1 MGPHP
6 TGHWPFD
13 SRCKS
18 LEQPGEKPP
27 LSKCKVDGKFNSQKM
42 TASRAEE
49 THRPQVPW
57 WHLSWPKK
65 KKRERGRSREL
76 AISQPNGTM
85 QNACRAWA
93 ALVVGLRGKERFNY
107 CSKFDLACWFGRRK
121 MRKNIVGIVLPSHWR
136 PLSRWAR
143 FMCGWS
149 NKIIASDFLCK

>member
-1 MGPHP
+1 
-6 TGHWPFD
+6 
-13 SRCKS
+13 
-18 LEQPGEKPP
+18 
-27 LSKCKVDGKFNSQKM
+27 
-42 TASRAEE
+42 
-49 THRPQVPW
+49 
-57 WHLSWPKK
+57 
-65 KKRERGRSREL
+65 
-76 AISQPNGTM
+76 M

-149 NKIIASDFLCK
+149 NKIIASDFLCKYLFAPWLSHVQNKSSICIYAWTKLFLRSSGPDSFFYGPAFRFYGARCLRLIRWRDLSVIRELFEEGQPWGLTLVSTLKN